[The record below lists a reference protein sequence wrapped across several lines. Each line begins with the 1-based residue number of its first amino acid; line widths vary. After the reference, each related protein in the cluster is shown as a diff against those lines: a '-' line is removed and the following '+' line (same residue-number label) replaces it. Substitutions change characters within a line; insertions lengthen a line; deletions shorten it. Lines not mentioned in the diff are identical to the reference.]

1 MIAIDTNV
9 LVRFLVQDD
18 RKQCRI
24 VYDRFKQ
31 AEVNHERLFIPL
43 IVVLETI
50 WVLKSAYE
58 MPRDKILYSIENL
71 MQMPILDFES
81 DRVLTGLLVSGRK
94 CKTDLSD
101 LLIAHAAEAA
111 GCTEI
116 ITFDK
121 KASRFPSFK
130 LLK

>member
-18 RKQCRI
+18 KKQSRI
-24 VYDRFKQ
+24 VYNRFKQ
-31 AEVNHERLFIPL
+31 AEAEHQQLFIPL

-71 MQMPILDFES
+71 MQMPILDFEA
-81 DRVLTGLLVSGRK
+81 DHVLTSFLLSGK
-94 CKTDLSD
+94 THKTDLPD

-111 GCTEI
+111 GCDEI

-121 KASRFPSFK
+121 KASRFRLFN